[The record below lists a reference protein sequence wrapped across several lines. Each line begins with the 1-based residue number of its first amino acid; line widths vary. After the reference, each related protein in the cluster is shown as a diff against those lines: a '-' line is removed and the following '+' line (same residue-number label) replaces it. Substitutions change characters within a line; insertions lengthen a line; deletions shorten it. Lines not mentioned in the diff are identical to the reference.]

1 MTLSNERIQEL
12 RAIAHRLRVDVL
24 TMVHAAKCGHPGG
37 PLGMADFMT
46 VLFMEHLNL
55 NPENLNDPGRDRFVL
70 GNGHTCAG
78 YYALLAAKGLIDR
91 KELLTFRKLGS
102 RLQGHPHRTPE
113 MGIDFSTGSLGTGL
127 SAAAGMALGIRLNGD
142 AAHVYCTSS
151 DGDSQEGQTW
161 EAATSA
167 AHFDLSNL
175 TVIVDFNNIQ
185 IDGKMREI
193 MNVRDLRVKYD
204 AFGWNAID
212 VDGHDMLAMDQVLS
226 DTRDA
231 SKPTAIIA
239 HTILGKGVAYM
250 EDKSAWHGVAP
261 NDEQFAVALAELGS
275 PD

>member
-1 MTLSNERIQEL
+1 MTLSGERLQEL
-12 RAIAHRLRVDVL
+12 QAIAQQLRVDVVS
-24 TMVHAAKCGHPGG
+24 MVHAAKCGHPGG

-55 NPENLNDPGRDRFVL
+55 NTENLNDLGRDRFVL

-78 YYALLAAKGLIDR
+78 YYALLSAKGLIPHD
-91 KELLTFRKLGS
+91 ELLTFRKLGS

-127 SAAAGMALGIRLNGD
+127 SAAAGMALGARLNGTT
-142 AAHVYCTSS
+142 AHVYCTSS
-151 DGDSQEGQTW
+151 DGDSQEGQVW

-167 AHFDLSNL
+167 AHFELSNL

-193 MNVRDLRVKYD
+193 MNVRDLRAKYE
-204 AFGWNAID
+204 AFGWNALD
-212 VDGHDMLAMDQVLS
+212 VDGHDMQAMDQAFS
-226 DTRDA
+226 ETRNT

-239 HTILGKGVAYM
+239 HTIIGKGVGFM
-250 EDKSAWHGVAP
+250 EDESSWHGVAP
-261 NDEQFAVALAELGS
+261 NDEQLAVALAELGAAG
-275 PD
+275 

>member
-226 DTRDA
+226 DTRNA